1 MDFVSLCNLFVD
13 IQDTQVYFFNVK
25 TWNVLIISRDLLDE
39 YEENKESDDPKFDD
53 IKEVVNNHDYILFP
67 TLSINEFVRAKRIF
81 ILKYFSKLN
90 NPFED
95 FLDDSKSEKDFLSRV
110 EELNLF
116 DKWEQVLQDEV
127 KCSVYRYLLNNT
139 DNLFDYLPKY
149 TYALKS
155 LKSIYLLKMWNYF
168 TDEDLIKISVGD
180 VSIYIDVLGSEGKC
194 YGYSIYHG
202 EDGLCDYQSLKEF
215 VNKENSSIVM
225 SLQNCLTVYFNKY
238 QDLND
243 EELVII
249 KKSRLEFEEG
259 EYPSILMFNEG
270 RFPSNNIN
278 IDELRYLE
286 NVNQV
291 LFDAMYI
298 YLQEPLALDFT
309 SRESLLIEVGSDNKL
324 KLSPY
329 KQEDSKNISTY
340 GFDYEENK
348 ALCLL
353 NDDSCYE
360 VKVDCLYAP
369 YIDGDTKY
377 WIYVLIVIDSDS
389 ELIVHHDQQMYSE
402 ENKAFTLLKENLNK
416 FALENGFASKV
427 SVSDFFSYQLVKEG
441 VGCDLDIE
449 IEEPSEMMKE
459 IISGLHSLE
468 LNEEEEKEVAY
479 MN

>member
-1 MDFVSLCNLFVD
+1 
-13 IQDTQVYFFNVK
+13 
-25 TWNVLIISRDLLDE
+25 
-39 YEENKESDDPKFDD
+39 
-53 IKEVVNNHDYILFP
+53 
-67 TLSINEFVRAKRIF
+67 
-81 ILKYFSKLN
+81 
-90 NPFED
+90 
-95 FLDDSKSEKDFLSRV
+95 
-110 EELNLF
+110 
-116 DKWEQVLQDEV
+116 
-127 KCSVYRYLLNNT
+127 
-139 DNLFDYLPKY
+139 
-149 TYALKS
+149 
-155 LKSIYLLKMWNYF
+155 
-168 TDEDLIKISVGD
+168 
-180 VSIYIDVLGSEGKC
+180 
-194 YGYSIYHG
+194 
-202 EDGLCDYQSLKEF
+202 
-215 VNKENSSIVM
+215 
-225 SLQNCLTVYFNKY
+225 
-238 QDLND
+238 
-243 EELVII
+243 
-249 KKSRLEFEEG
+249 
-259 EYPSILMFNEG
+259 
-270 RFPSNNIN
+270 
-278 IDELRYLE
+278 
-286 NVNQV
+286 
-291 LFDAMYI
+291 MYI
-298 YLQEPLALDFT
+298 YLQEPLAIDFT

-369 YIDGDTKY
+369 YIDEDTKY

-402 ENKAFTLLKENLNK
+402 ENKAFALLKENLNK

-449 IEEPSEMMKE
+449 IEESSEMMKE